1 MRRAIQSAE
10 SATLNGTDT
19 DSVAASMPYL
29 YERNALLE
37 VLRKNVSRYLHGG
50 QDERLHA
57 RLVKDT
63 DRLSQSGQ
71 QIALSVPQ

>member
-19 DSVAASMPYL
+19 DGVAASMLYL

-37 VLRKNVSRYLHGG
+37 VLRKNVARYLPGR

-57 RLVKDT
+57 RLVEDT

-71 QIALSVPQ
+71 QIALWVPP